1 MQVDDAPHRTPQL
14 WFDDGSI
21 IIQAG
26 NNQFCVHRSIL
37 AACSPV
43 FKDMLAFPQ
52 PADAELVEGCQVV
65 HLTDAPD
72 EVTVF
77 LKAIFLPDYFMPFP
91 AKTEFEIL
99 RGCLRLSHKYGVEH
113 LHLRALVHFSSA
125 FRTALSQWDKAS
137 YPYDADSESTNPSSL
152 PQSDIVSWLAP
163 MDPLTMFSC
172 IQLARE
178 VDAPWILPTAFSRL
192 SHRLTKATSMSLVD
206 MTHGGATGLSTQD
219 QKSFV
224 HGHIQQVQFAAIDIL
239 GCFTDPVEI
248 PNCSSAVRCLKGR
261 LSAVNTV
268 RQAASDYP
276 SLPLF
281 VWGEDDWEEFREIF
295 CPTCL
300 ASLQATNRAKRQEF
314 WDDLPKMYGLPPWEE
329 LEKMKVA
336 AIGKFWF
343 PSEV

>member
-1 MQVDDAPHRTPQL
+1 MEPETARFRVYRGT
-14 WFDDGSI
+14 
-21 IIQAG
+21 
-26 NNQFCVHRSIL
+26 L

-43 FKDMLAFPQ
+43 FKDMLSFPQ
-52 PADAELVEGCQVV
+52 PADAELVEGCSVV
-65 HLTDAPD
+65 HLPDAPD
-72 EVTVF
+72 EFTVF

-91 AKTEFEIL
+91 AKTEYAII

-113 LHLRALVHFSSA
+113 LHLRALVHFSSLFHTSLA
-125 FRTALSQWDKAS
+125 QSDKAE
-137 YPYDADSESTNPSSL
+137 YPYSESTG
-152 PQSDIVSWLAP
+152 
-163 MDPLTMFSC
+163 PLTQAKFS
-172 IQLARE
+172 ISLMDVIRGN
-178 VDAPWILPTAFSRL
+178 AFNGETF
-192 SHRLTKATSMSLVD
+192 H
-206 MTHGGATGLSTQD
+206 LSTQD
-219 QKSFV
+219 QESFLR
-224 HGHIQQVQFAAIDIL
+224 GLIQQIQFQPQASWDAFQTPSKSQIVQPLLVQFAAIDIL

-268 RQAASDYP
+268 HQAASDYP

-281 VWGEDDWEEFREIF
+281 VWGEDDWEEFRENF